1 MIFYVLL
8 TFIRALV
15 IFNIAL
21 TSSSNMHN
29 TMVTKVLRAKILF
42 FDSNPVGRVL
52 TRFSKDMAILDSLM
66 PTVCVFAT
74 FGVFR
79 SLTVMIVVIIINPW
93 LTFVIALVV
102 FFMYLV
108 FKSLVGVMVESQRM
122 DSIYRGPI
130 NSSFTNLVNGLVSVR
145 TYERL

>member
-1 MIFYVLL
+1 MLL

-29 TMVTKVLRAKILF
+29 QMVTKVIRASILF

-52 TRFSKDMAILDSLM
+52 TRFSKDMTILDSLM

-74 FGVFR
+74 FGIFR
-79 SLTVMIVVIIINPW
+79 SLTVMLVVIILNPW
-93 LTFVIALVV
+93 LALVITLV
-102 FFMYLV
+102 VILMYCV
-108 FKSLVGVMVESQRM
+108 FKSMVFVMIES
-122 DSIYRGPI
+122 
-130 NSSFTNLVNGLVSVR
+130 
-145 TYERL
+145 

>member
-1 MIFYVLL
+1 
-8 TFIRALV
+8 
-15 IFNIAL
+15 
-21 TSSSNMHN
+21 
-29 TMVTKVLRAKILF
+29 MVTKVLRAKILF

-52 TRFSKDMAILDSLM
+52 TRFSKDLAILDSLM

-93 LTFVIALVV
+93 LAFVIALVV
-102 FFMYLV
+102 FLMYLV